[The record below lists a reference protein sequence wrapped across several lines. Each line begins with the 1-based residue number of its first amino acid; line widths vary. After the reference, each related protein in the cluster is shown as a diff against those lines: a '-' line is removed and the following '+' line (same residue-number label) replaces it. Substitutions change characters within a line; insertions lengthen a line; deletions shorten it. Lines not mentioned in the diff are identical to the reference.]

1 MFIKTEQYNIID
13 SACGINLSFDKLNPR
28 PIKLSNIAS
37 SSRSDGVSRLALSN
51 FATEYRTTASS
62 GSRILVRPAT
72 GAFVDPTLVLD
83 NSYLGGFSISTINDS
98 RTELT
103 YNQNLANLDSSD
115 AIGELYLENNIEPRD
130 QYTISFTVES
140 IVPSG
145 ASIIISPTDYTIA
158 GNDTFTP
165 ATTVQLK
172 SKFSSSAKALI
183 KMTITPLLSST
194 PIKTEYRQ
202 IIVSDSSS
210 KPCEIISTEP
220 IKDEF
225 VYLDID
231 NNWTYTHQGY
241 LLAKFIPSNKNI
253 VIKLPQKN
261 TQLLP
266 SRSNINKL
274 KVTANPVSMKNKK
287 VSIDQIR
294 SAMVEAYDSITNTSI
309 VANLGNK
316 SYDIIVED
324 IFIKPEDLN
333 NLVVAIVPPVT
344 GTPVKFSEVAKSS
357 TYNSDLF
364 DIPSIGFVQNDS
376 GHMGEL
382 QFNHKIYNNEPIEV
396 IVDNNTLSG
405 KIKPVYDGMISVI

>member
-294 SAMVEAYDSITNTSI
+294 SAMVEAYDSITNTSV

-316 SYDIIVED
+316 SYDIIIED

-344 GTPVKFSEVAKSS
+344 GSPVRFSEVAKSS

>member
-253 VIKLPQKN
+253 IIKLPQKN

-316 SYDIIVED
+316 SYDIIIED

-344 GTPVKFSEVAKSS
+344 GSPVRFSEVAKSS

>member
-1 MFIKTEQYNIID
+1 MFIKTEQYNVID

-28 PIKLSNIAS
+28 PIKLSNITS

-51 FATEYRTTASS
+51 FATEYSTVATS
-62 GSRILVRPAT
+62 GSRVLVRPAT
-72 GAFVDPTLVLD
+72 GAFVDPELALD

-183 KMTITPLLSST
+183 KMTITPLLSSI

-253 VIKLPQKN
+253 VIKLPQKSI
-261 TQLLP
+261 QLLP
-266 SRSNINKL
+266 SRANINKL

-294 SAMVEAYDSITNTSI
+294 SAMVEAYDSITNTSV

-316 SYDIIVED
+316 SYDIIIED